1 MTPFM
6 CRGCQQPIMERYLM
20 KVLDKSW
27 HMQCV
32 KCCECQCVLSERCYS
47 RDSKLYCRSDFFKL
61 FGTKCSGC
69 NTGLCPE
76 DLVRHAMN
84 KVYHVSCF
92 TCCMCRK
99 QLSTG
104 EQIFFLQGDSI
115 LCKRCYQLTQSIN
128 VAKTSASSSPSSS
141 NTAALKQ
148 AVDTP
153 SPQVAA
159 LIPSP
164 MQQQQ
169 QHQTPPPVAQP
180 PNSDGRR
187 SKTRTSINP
196 QQLEVLV
203 QAYNQEQRPSKLAR
217 EELMAKTGLDMKV
230 IQVWFQNRR
239 SKEKRDASYRDA
251 NREEI
256 SMSTPIVAPPTVI
269 PQIPAATPPSLPMSL
284 TSSPASKPSNGEST

>member
-1 MTPFM
+1 
-6 CRGCQQPIMERYLM
+6 M

-32 KCCECQCVLSERCYS
+32 KCCECQCVLSEKCFS

-61 FGTKCSGC
+61 YGTKCSGC
-69 NTGLCPE
+69 NVGLCPE
-76 DLVRHAMN
+76 DLVRHVMN

-92 TCCMCRK
+92 VCCMCRK
-99 QLSTG
+99 QLNNG
-104 EQIFFLQGDSI
+104 EQMCLVQGDSF

-128 VAKTSASSSPSSS
+128 VTKTPATSSPVLS
-141 NTAALKQ
+141 NPGTQKQ
-148 AVDTP
+148 NVDTP
-153 SPQVAA
+153 SHAQ
-159 LIPSP
+159 SP
-164 MQQQQ
+164 L
-169 QHQTPPPVAQP
+169 QHSTPPPIVQ

-196 QQLEVLV
+196 QQLEVLM
-203 QAYNQEQRPSKLAR
+203 QTYSLEQRPSKLAR

-251 NREEI
+251 VKDDL
-256 SMSTPIVAPPTVI
+256 SLSTPLATPPATQTMQISAP
-269 PQIPAATPPSLPMSL
+269 TPPSLPMSL
-284 TSSPASKPSNGEST
+284 TASPISKPANGEAMA